1 NEENVELLF
10 ETTLNKFNSIDCVV
24 NNAGAAGVHGPIEDT
39 PTDGF
44 DATYELILRS
54 VFLGVKHAARR
65 IKPNSEGTIINIAS
79 IAGLFAGYGG
89 HAYGAAKAG
98 VIQLTRSVAVE
109 LGEKGIRVNCV
120 CPGGVAT
127 GIFGKIIGLP
137 PEVAEKTAEAAKPWL
152 A

>member
-1 NEENVELLF
+1 MPRLAGKVAIVTGGASGIGEAIVRRFVEEGARVVIGDIREDKGSELAKELGKSAAYLRADVTNEENVELLF

-65 IKPNSEGTIINIAS
+65 IKPNSEGTII
-79 IAGLFAGYGG
+79 
-89 HAYGAAKAG
+89 
-98 VIQLTRSVAVE
+98 
-109 LGEKGIRVNCV
+109 
-120 CPGGVAT
+120 
-127 GIFGKIIGLP
+127 
-137 PEVAEKTAEAAKPWL
+137 
-152 A
+152 